1 MSSTRGEAVV
11 CVHGLWLSG
20 FAMRYWRTHL
30 ERAGYKAYAFSY
42 PTVRSRLAHN
52 RTALLRFAQT
62 LPEERIHFAGH
73 SLGAVTI
80 ASMLDENKWSLPGKT
95 LGRIVL
101 AGPPFQGSH
110 AGKTLVD
117 LKNSHPALGGFCDA
131 LAGKPLQEWLSGHRP
146 SVPKGVDLGV
156 IAGSATLGLGRVI
169 VPGLSKPNDGTV
181 TVEETR
187 ITGAREHLMLPVGH
201 TGLLMSSRV
210 VKHMVQFFDSGSF
223 GA

>member
-1 MSSTRGEAVV
+1 MSSQRGEAVV

-42 PTVRSRLAHN
+42 PSVRSRLAHN
-52 RTALLRFAQT
+52 RAALLRFAQA
-62 LPEERIHFAGH
+62 LPEQCIHFAGH

-80 ASMLDENKWSLPGKT
+80 ASMLDENKWGLPGKT

-117 LKNSHPALGGFCDA
+117 LRNSHPVLGGFGDA
-131 LAGKPLQEWLSGHRP
+131 LAGKPLQDWLSGQRP

-156 IAGSATLGLGRVI
+156 IAGSSNLGLGRVI
-169 VPGLSKPNDGTV
+169 APGLSKPNDGTV

-187 ITGAREHLMLPVGH
+187 VTGAREHIVLPVGH
-201 TGLLMSSRV
+201 TGLLMSRRV